1 MAPKMHIEPGI
12 MEHVKAPFRA
22 AVSPTARRT
31 YLSTILFV
39 AASLVLLGVAAIAYP
54 VFYYN
59 YVPKKVVSI
68 PVHLQYNAA
77 LNPYGVA
84 SISPNLML
92 EQAYDVSVEF
102 SLPRSPANLERG
114 NFMVALYALR
124 STQPPP
130 NPAMLAL
137 PTPAPAPTQEEEPA
151 QNNPFA
157 QLTPDRVVFASR
169 RPALL
174 PYEDPLVS
182 TTSRVMF
189 LLYHALFA
197 PAAAETAAL
206 AVPMGELVL
215 AEGPPLATSGGGPLS
230 LLLDVQA
237 GQTLQVYAVTVKLV
251 ARLSGVR
258 WAMYNYRVLSFLVCT
273 AVFWASE
280 MLSMALAWLALGYL
294 FAGGRREQQGNN
306 NKQALARREGE
317 GRDLGRARR
326 GDFLDDDDGVA
337 GEAENPMYEEIKRE
351 DGDGDDDDDYVK
363 EEEDVKIKKE
373 ESEGPESTLVG
384 TPRQAAGPAADEEE
398 AKDDDTWKEI
408 PGPAT
413 RTGFDDGRS
422 TGAEGGKGG
431 LLLRKRSS
439 HGAMS

>member
-1 MAPKMHIEPGI
+1 MAPKIHIQPGI

-31 YLSTILFV
+31 YLSTVLFI

-92 EQAYDVSVEF
+92 EQAYDVSVEL

-137 PTPAPAPTQEEEPA
+137 PTSAPTQQEEPA
-151 QNNPFA
+151 QNNPYA

-169 RPALL
+169 RPVLI

-197 PAAAETAAL
+197 PAAAEMAAL

-215 AEGPPLATSGGGPLS
+215 AEGRDGPPLATSGGPLS

-280 MLSMALAWLALGYL
+280 MLSMALAWLALGYF
-294 FAGGRREQQGNN
+294 FAGRREQE
-306 NKQALARREGE
+306 NKNQALARREGE

-326 GDFLDDDDGVA
+326 RDFLDDDDDDGMA
-337 GEAENPMYEEIKRE
+337 GEAENPMYEIKRE
-351 DGDGDDDDDYVK
+351 DGDGDDDDDYLK

-373 ESEGPESTLVG
+373 ESEEPESTLVG
-384 TPRQAAGPAADEEE
+384 TPRQAAGPAADAVDEEE

-413 RTGFDDGRS
+413 RTGFDDGR
-422 TGAEGGKGG
+422 TGGDGGRGG

>member
-1 MAPKMHIEPGI
+1 
-12 MEHVKAPFRA
+12 MEYVKAPFRA
-22 AVSPTARRT
+22 AVSPTAKRT
-31 YLSTILFV
+31 YLSTVLFV
-39 AASLVLLGVAAIAYP
+39 GASLVLLGIAAIAYP

-124 STQPPP
+124 STHPPA

-137 PTPAPAPTQEEEPA
+137 PTSATMQEPA
-151 QNNPFA
+151 QNPYA
-157 QLTPDRVVFASR
+157 QLTPDKVVFASR
-169 RPALL
+169 RPVLI
-174 PYEDPLVS
+174 PYTDPLVS

-215 AEGPPLATSGGGPLS
+215 AEDDDPPPAGGGPLS

-237 GQTLQVYAVTVKLV
+237 GQTLQVYAATVKLV
-251 ARLSGVR
+251 ARLTGVR
-258 WAMYNYRVLSFLVCT
+258 WAMYNYRVLSFVVCT
-273 AVFWASE
+273 TVFWVSE
-280 MLSMALAWLALGYL
+280 MMSMALAWLVLGYL
-294 FAGGRREQQGNN
+294 FAGRGEQQGNN
-306 NKQALARREGE
+306 HNRAPLVKREGA

-326 GDFLDDDDGVA
+326 GDSLDGDEDEEVDGDGIE
-337 GEAENPMYEEIKRE
+337 GEAENPVYEGIKRE
-351 DGDGDDDDDYVK
+351 D
-363 EEEDVKIKKE
+363 DVKIKKE
-373 ESEGPESTLVG
+373 DSEELD
-384 TPRQAAGPAADEEE
+384 TPWKPPAPVADMDDEKE
-398 AKDDDTWKEI
+398 AKDDDTRKET

-413 RTGFDDGRS
+413 RTGFDDG
-422 TGAEGGKGG
+422 TGGDGRKWG
-431 LLLRKRSS
+431 LLRKRSS
-439 HGAMS
+439 HGAIS